1 MKKLLIL
8 AALVMFATSASA
20 TIIFEEDFVY
30 PIGLL
35 EPSSGGTWVAA
46 WLAWGYP
53 DWACVAEMAVADSI
67 GMNATYAQFA
77 NPLPGINDAKVEFD
91 FFLHEE
97 GEKDLDPY
105 VWFENNSHVIIE
117 FQLDYSNNP
126 GTGLLRV
133 NNEFHGWTSI
143 GAPIA
148 VETWH
153 TITAVLNQTV
163 DPLSNAD
170 GDPDGTLDVY
180 VDGVIIPE
188 GPFSFKNNDLS
199 GALLGSHVW
208 RGTNTDP
215 PEEDHDFIALDN
227 IMIEGV
233 PEPGTMALIG
243 LGLLGL
249 LRKRRKS

>member
-1 MKKLLIL
+1 MKKLVIL
-8 AALVMFATSASA
+8 AALVLFATSASA
-20 TIIFEEDFVY
+20 AIIFEEDFAY
-30 PIGLL
+30 SIGLL

-46 WLAWGYP
+46 WLEWGYP
-53 DWACVAEMAVADSI
+53 DWACVAQMAVADSV
-67 GMNATYAQFA
+67 GMNATYAQFH
-77 NPLPGINDAKVEFD
+77 NPMPGVGEAVVEFD

-105 VWFENNSHVIIE
+105 VWFENNSHTIVE

-126 GTGLLRV
+126 GDGLLRI
-133 NNEFHGWTSI
+133 NNEFHGWTDLA
-143 GAPIA
+143 GPIA

-153 TITAVLNQTV
+153 TIRVELSQTV
-163 DPLSNAD
+163 DPLSNVD
-170 GDPDGTLDVY
+170 TDPDGTLDVY
-180 VDGVIIPE
+180 VDDNFE
-188 GPFSFKNNDLS
+188 GTFDFKNNDLS

-227 IMIEGV
+227 VMVEGV
-233 PEPGTMALIG
+233 PEPGTMALLG

-249 LRKRRKS
+249 LRKRR